1 MLVLGSD
8 ALANFRSQL
17 DALRAETDAWE
28 KTSLSTAFSDC
39 RAVRS
44 SPLRA
49 GMLGA

>member
-28 KTSLSTAFSDC
+28 KTSLSTAFSD
-39 RAVRS
+39 
-44 SPLRA
+44 
-49 GMLGA
+49 